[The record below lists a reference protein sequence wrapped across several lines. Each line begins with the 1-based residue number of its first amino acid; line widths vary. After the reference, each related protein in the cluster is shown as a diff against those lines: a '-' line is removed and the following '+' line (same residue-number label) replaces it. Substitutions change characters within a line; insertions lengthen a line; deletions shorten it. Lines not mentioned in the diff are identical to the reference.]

1 MFASED
7 RRDGTGGE
15 PGGRAART
23 RMARRGT
30 VVERLSRYGMQVM
43 PSAFQRSSR
52 QRRRPEEVN
61 DSSASTGLQREAPE
75 RTSLTPAMRKTYLK
89 ELFLSAPSHSGF
101 SAVLSAQSQDIPPE
115 QDADW
120 GLYPREHAWMLSA
133 VDGNY
138 ETILEFISNDPLLL
152 SRKDFISGF
161 TVLHWLAKRGQ
172 DETLLKLV
180 RYAERVGI
188 PVNVNV
194 RGSGGMTPLHVA
206 SMQRHY
212 SVVKVLVGA
221 FGASVDVM
229 DYNGRRAWQYL
240 PGDAPP
246 AMQELLG
253 MWDDEHRWT
262 CARNVNNNNCS
273 DSNCCSS
280 SSSSVGS
287 GPAAVT
293 GQDEPDQAGSSEV
306 TPADG
311 ADTAGGWMIG
321 SLRKMLPSLPF
332 LRNKK

>member
-1 MFASED
+1 MSASEE
-7 RRDGTGGE
+7 RRNGAGGE
-15 PGGRAART
+15 PGGPAART
-23 RMARRGT
+23 RMARRGS

-43 PSAFQRSSR
+43 PSAFQRRSR
-52 QRRRPEEVN
+52 QRRQPEEVN
-61 DSSASTGLQREAPE
+61 DSSALTGLQREVPQ

-89 ELFLSAPSHSGF
+89 ELLLSAPSHSSF
-101 SAVLSAQSQDIPPE
+101 SAVLSAQTRVISPE
-115 QDADW
+115 QDTDW
-120 GLYPREHAWMLSA
+120 GLYPTEHAWMLSA

-152 SRKDFISGF
+152 NRKDFISGY

-180 RYAERVGI
+180 HYAERVGI

-212 SVVKVLVGA
+212 AVIKVLVGA

-262 CARNVNNNNCS
+262 CAQNVNNN
-273 DSNCCSS
+273 SS
-280 SSSSVGS
+280 SSSNAGS
-287 GPAAVT
+287 GTAGVSV
-293 GQDEPDQAGSSEV
+293 QNEPDQAGTSEV
-306 TPADG
+306 TPPDG
-311 ADTAGGWMIG
+311 ADTVGGWMIG
-321 SLRKMLPSLPF
+321 SLRKMLPSLSF
-332 LRNKK
+332 LGNKN

>member
-1 MFASED
+1 MSAAEE
-7 RRDGTGGE
+7 RRNGTAGE
-15 PGGRAART
+15 PGGPAART
-23 RMARRGT
+23 GMTRHGS

-43 PSAFQRSSR
+43 PSAFQRRSR

-61 DSSASTGLQREAPE
+61 DSAASTGLQREDPE

-89 ELFLSAPSHSGF
+89 ELLLSAPSHSCF
-101 SAVLSAQSQDIPPE
+101 SAVLSAQSRVTSPE
-115 QDADW
+115 QDTDW
-120 GLYPREHAWMLSA
+120 GLYPTEHAWMLSA

-138 ETILEFISNDPLLL
+138 ETILEFISKDPLLL
-152 SRKDFISGF
+152 NRKDFISGY
-161 TVLHWLAKRGQ
+161 TVLHWLAKRGE

-180 RYAERVGI
+180 HYAERVGI

-212 SVVKVLVGA
+212 AVIKVLVGA

-262 CARNVNNNNCS
+262 CAQNASNN
-273 DSNCCSS
+273 SS
-280 SSSSVGS
+280 SCNDGS
-287 GPAAVT
+287 GTTGVT
-293 GQDEPDQAGSSEV
+293 VQDEPDQVGTSEAI
-306 TPADG
+306 PADG
-311 ADTAGGWMIG
+311 ADTVGGWMIG
-321 SLRKMLPSLPF
+321 SMRKMLPSLSF
-332 LRNKK
+332 LGTKN

>member
-7 RRDGTGGE
+7 RSDGTGGE
-15 PGGRAART
+15 PGGLAART

-43 PSAFQRSSR
+43 PSAFQRRSR

-61 DSSASTGLQREAPE
+61 DSSASTGIQREAPE

-89 ELFLSAPSHSGF
+89 ELILSAPSHSGF
-101 SAVLSAQSQDIPPE
+101 SAVLSAQSQDILPE

-172 DETLLKLV
+172 DETMLKLV
-180 RYAERVGI
+180 RYAQRVDI

-212 SVVKVLVGA
+212 GVIKVLVGA

-262 CARNVNNNNCS
+262 CAQNVNNNNCS
-273 DSNCCSS
+273 DSN
-280 SSSSVGS
+280 SSSVGS
-287 GPAAVT
+287 GTAAVT

-306 TPADG
+306 TPADM

-332 LRNKK
+332 LGNKK

>member
-1 MFASED
+1 MSASEQ
-7 RRDGTGGE
+7 RRNGTGGE
-15 PGGRAART
+15 PGGPAART
-23 RMARRGT
+23 SMTRRGR

-43 PSAFQRSSR
+43 PSAFQRRSR
-52 QRRRPEEVN
+52 QPEEVD
-61 DSSASTGLQREAPE
+61 DSSASTGLQREVPE

-101 SAVLSAQSQDIPPE
+101 SAVLSAQTRVSSHE
-115 QDADW
+115 QDTDW
-120 GLYPREHAWMLSA
+120 GLYPTEHAWMLSA
-133 VDGNY
+133 VDGSY

-152 SRKDFISGF
+152 NRKDFISGY
-161 TVLHWLAKRGQ
+161 TVLHWLAKRGE

-180 RYAERVGI
+180 HYAERVGI

-212 SVVKVLVGA
+212 AVIKVLVGA

-240 PGDAPP
+240 PGDAPL

-262 CARNVNNNNCS
+262 CAQNVNNN
-273 DSNCCSS
+273 SS
-280 SSSSVGS
+280 SNAGS
-287 GPAAVT
+287 GTSGTADVT
-293 GQDEPDQAGSSEV
+293 VQDEPDQVGTSEV

-311 ADTAGGWMIG
+311 ADTVGGWMIG
-321 SLRKMLPSLPF
+321 SLRKMLPSLSF
-332 LRNKK
+332 LGSKN

>member
-1 MFASED
+1 MSASEEQ
-7 RRDGTGGE
+7 RNGTSEE
-15 PGGRAART
+15 PGGPATRT
-23 RMARRGT
+23 RMARHGS
-30 VVERLSRYGMQVM
+30 VVERLSRYGLQVM
-43 PSAFQRSSR
+43 PSAFQRRSR
-52 QRRRPEEVN
+52 QRRQPEEVN

-89 ELFLSAPSHSGF
+89 ELLLSAPSHCSF
-101 SAVLSAQSQDIPPE
+101 SAVLSAQTSVVSPE
-115 QDADW
+115 QDTDW
-120 GLYPREHAWMLSA
+120 GLYPTEHAWMLSA

-138 ETILEFISNDPLLL
+138 ETILELISNDPLLL
-152 SRKDFISGF
+152 NRKDFISGY

-180 RYAERVGI
+180 HYAERVGI

-212 SVVKVLVGA
+212 AVVKVLVGA

-262 CARNVNNNNCS
+262 CAQNVNNNCN
-273 DSNCCSS
+273 SNA
-280 SSSSVGS
+280 GS
-287 GPAAVT
+287 ATAGVT
-293 GQDEPDQAGSSEV
+293 VQDEPDQVGTREV
-306 TPADG
+306 TPGDG
-311 ADTAGGWMIG
+311 ADAAGGWMIG
-321 SLRKMLPSLPF
+321 PLRKILPSLSF
-332 LRNKK
+332 LGNKN

>member
-1 MFASED
+1 MSASEE
-7 RRDGTGGE
+7 RRNGTGGE
-15 PGGRAART
+15 PGGPAARISI
-23 RMARRGT
+23 ARRGG
-30 VVERLSRYGMQVM
+30 VVERLSRYGTQVM
-43 PSAFQRSSR
+43 PSAFQRR
-52 QRRRPEEVN
+52 QPEEVN
-61 DSSASTGLQREAPE
+61 DSSASTELQREVPE

-89 ELFLSAPSHSGF
+89 GLLLSAPSHSSF
-101 SAVLSAQSQDIPPE
+101 SAVLSEQTLVISPKQDT
-115 QDADW
+115 DW
-120 GLYPREHAWMLSA
+120 GLYPTEHAWMLSA

-152 SRKDFISGF
+152 NRKDVVSGY

-180 RYAERVGI
+180 HYAERVGI

-212 SVVKVLVGA
+212 AVIKVLVGA
-221 FGASVDVM
+221 FGASVDIM

-262 CARNVNNNNCS
+262 CAQGVNN
-273 DSNCCSS
+273 SS
-280 SSSSVGS
+280 SSNAGSVT
-287 GPAAVT
+287 V
-293 GQDEPDQAGSSEV
+293 QDEPDHVGTSEV

-311 ADTAGGWMIG
+311 ADTGGGWMIG
-321 SLRKMLPSLPF
+321 SLRKMLPSLSF
-332 LRNKK
+332 LGNKT